1 MGVSIREYARSRA
14 ERGLPGASHTAVR
27 KAIQSGRI
35 TAEADGT
42 VDPERADAQWAGQTD
57 PAKQRGEQ
65 SQALASESARATGA
79 VRSERPVPQAAID
92 AVQDTLAETGDGAEP
107 AGANGQVTFMR
118 ARLATEVLKAQL
130 QKERLKRERGEVIDR
145 KKAAAMVFD
154 LARRERDA
162 WISWPA
168 RVSANM
174 AAELGVEPHA
184 LEQILDRYLREQLAI
199 MSEVKID
206 LR

>member
-1 MGVSIREYARSRA
+1 MGLSIRAYAQHRA
-14 ERGLPGASHTAVR
+14 ALGLPGASHTAVR

-57 PAKQRGEQ
+57 PAKQRGAESHRAAVQ
-65 SQALASESARATGA
+65 SAKASAKAPQEK
-79 VRSERPVPQAAID
+79 PVPQAAID
-92 AVQDTLAETGDGAEP
+92 AVHDALKETGQEADP
-107 AGANGQVTFMR
+107 AAPSGKVTFMQ
-118 ARLATEVLKAQL
+118 ARLATEVLKAKL
-130 QKERLKRERGEVIDR
+130 QQERLKRERGEVVDR
-145 KKAAAMVFD
+145 KRATAMVFD

-162 WISWPA
+162 WIGWPS

-174 AAELGVEPHA
+174 AAELGVDPHQ
-184 LEQILDRYLREQLAI
+184 LEQALDRHLREQLALLA
-199 MSEVKID
+199 EVKIE